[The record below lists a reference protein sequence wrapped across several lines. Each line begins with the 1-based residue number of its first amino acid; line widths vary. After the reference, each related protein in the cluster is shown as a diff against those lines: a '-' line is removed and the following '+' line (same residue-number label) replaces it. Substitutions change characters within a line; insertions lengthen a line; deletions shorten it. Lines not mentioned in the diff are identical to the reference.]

1 MRVNFENGL
10 QLLLFTFANDTSTM
24 SAAKKPKTS
33 VAWPTIDGV
42 PTMDGVDKPLVQ
54 TLATVC
60 AKLYDQALY
69 AAWKPKD
76 PDDGKIDQLAQP
88 YELSKEGGQYS
99 PQGGKYYTD
108 KDGKVEGYTNGTGD
122 AVKGFHVFNH
132 STLVDG
138 TPYGSA
144 SLASYGKVIDGI
156 TDFHGESQAAF
167 PPFAA
172 LIVQPND
179 ETEVRARSSR
189 SPPPPSSPPN

>member
-60 AKLYDQALY
+60 AKLYYEALY

-76 PDDGKIDQLAQP
+76 GSAPDGKLAQT
-88 YELSKEGGQYS
+88 YELFKAGGQYKLD
-99 PQGGKYYTD
+99 GKYYTD